1 MPNLK
6 DKNVALTINN
16 NGDTEMENAALDRNT
31 RAIFASSLGRDLAST
46 TAIGVISNLVTL
58 YIICTTEVPQ
68 LAISAIIVSTFLFTF
83 LSGMNTMDQFKAWIA
98 DMDEQDANSHSGK
111 LGKEAPFT
119 MWKTV
124 YSLTFLVVAVTQLI
138 EVWT

>member
-1 MPNLK
+1 CNFN
-6 DKNVALTINN
+6 DRNIVITINN
-16 NGDTEMENAALDRNT
+16 NGVTEMENAALDRNT
-31 RAIFASSLGRDLAST
+31 RAIYQGSLSRDLAST
-46 TAIGVISNLVTL
+46 TAIGIFSNLVTL
-58 YIICTTEVPQ
+58 YLICTTEVPQ
-68 LAISAIIVSTFLFTF
+68 LAISVVIISTFLFTF

-119 MWKTV
+119 LWKTV
-124 YSLTFLVVAVTQLI
+124 YSLTFLAIAVTQLI

>member
-1 MPNLK
+1 
-6 DKNVALTINN
+6 
-16 NGDTEMENAALDRNT
+16 MENAALDRNT
-31 RAIFASSLGRDLAST
+31 RAIYQGSLSRDLAST
-46 TAIGVISNLVTL
+46 TAIGIFSNLVTL
-58 YIICTTEVPQ
+58 YLICTTDVPQ
-68 LAISAIIVSTFLFTF
+68 LAISVVIISTFLFTF

-119 MWKTV
+119 LWKTV
-124 YSLTFLVVAVTQLI
+124 YSLTFLAIAVTQLI

>member
-1 MPNLK
+1 MRNLK

-111 LGKEAPFT
+111 LGK
-119 MWKTV
+119 
-124 YSLTFLVVAVTQLI
+124 
-138 EVWT
+138 